1 MLNGKVVLV
10 TGGTGSWGNEMI
22 HQLLSKYNPK
32 QVRVYSRGEHRKVE
46 MQQKFQRDD
55 KLKFIIG
62 DVRDKNILNMA
73 MKGVD
78 VVFHLAALKHVPVC
92 EDNVWEAVLTNIY
105 GTQNVVEAAILNN
118 VSTVV
123 DISTDKAVDAFN
135 LYGMT
140 KACAEKI
147 VINSGFNYATDVKF
161 VCIRGGNVI
170 GTNGSVIPLFKKQIK
185 ESNEITLTDPN
196 MTRYLMS
203 TSQAIGLVFK
213 AVEMSKGGETL
224 VMRMPA
230 TTVQTIADSMIE
242 LFGDERTK
250 STIIGTRPGEKLDE
264 VLISKNEATNAY
276 QVDESY
282 FVILPQKA
290 PKETQ
295 DFYNSLRKLE
305 THEFTSRNAVQLSR
319 QDLTSVLSKEK
330 WLMR

>member
-1 MLNGKVVLV
+1 
-10 TGGTGSWGNEMI
+10 
-22 HQLLSKYNPK
+22 
-32 QVRVYSRGEHRKVE
+32 
-46 MQQKFQRDD
+46 MQQKFQRDE
-55 KLKFIIG
+55 KLRFIVG
-62 DVRDKNILNMA
+62 DVRDKNILNLA

-105 GTQNVVEAAILNN
+105 GTQNVVEAAMANN

-147 VINSGFNYATDVKF
+147 VINSGFNYSTDVKF
-161 VCIRGGNVI
+161 ICIRGGNVI

-213 AVEMSKGGETL
+213 AVEMAKGGETL

-242 LFGDERTK
+242 LFGDGRTK

-264 VLISKNEATNAY
+264 VLISKNEAANAY

-282 FVILPQKA
+282 FVLLPQKA
-290 PKETQ
+290 PKETR
-295 DFYNSLRKLE
+295 DFYSSLSRLDS
-305 THEFTSRNAVQLSR
+305 HEFTSRNALQLSR
-319 QDLTSVLSKEK
+319 QDLISVLSKEK
-330 WLMR
+330 WLMK